1 MIELVSVSKAYPGSI
16 DVLYNIDL
24 HVGKDE
30 FAFMVGP
37 SGAGKTTIMKLLYRE
52 EIPTSGKV
60 LVDRVNVVELDS
72 SQVPYLRRNIGVVFQ
87 DYKLLNKRTIY
98 ENVAFALRVTGT
110 PRASI
115 RRKVMQSLELVGLL
129 RKANA
134 FPEELSG
141 GEKQRACIARAIV
154 NNPPILL
161 ADEPTGNLDPAT
173 SWDIIQLLDKINKR
187 NTTVL
192 VATHN
197 KSIVDDMKRRVVC
210 LENGRVTRDQQLG
223 TYTVNHSQIPNP
235 NGSGSNACSAI

>member
-1 MIELVSVSKAYPGSI
+1 MIELVGVSKSYSGNV
-16 DVLYNIDL
+16 DVLYNINL
-24 HVGKDE
+24 HIGKDE
-30 FAFMVGP
+30 FCFVVGP
-37 SGAGKTTIMKLLYRE
+37 SGAGKTTIMRLLYRE
-52 EIPTSGKV
+52 ELPTQGKV
-60 LVDRVNVVELDS
+60 MVDRVNVVELDQ
-72 SQVPYLRRNIGVVFQ
+72 SQIPYLRRNIGVVFQ
-87 DYKLLNKRTIY
+87 DYKLLAKRTIY

-110 PRASI
+110 PRSAI

-197 KSIVDDMKRRVVC
+197 KSIVDDMKRRVIV
-210 LENGRVTRDQQLG
+210 LENGRVTSDQQLG
-223 TYTVNHSQIPNP
+223 TYVVNSNSQIP
-235 NGSGSNACSAI
+235 CHR